1 MTERWCIIAGPRS
14 GSTWLEFIVLGHLRS
29 KKMNTARLGEF
40 LHPGVA
46 KHEQFVL
53 SSSNQILYGK
63 KQWPSD
69 QETFEGRMLMLL
81 ANDPTQSLTMRL
93 FPQNYFFEFIDFID
107 VAKKLESCNF
117 KFISLHRN
125 IFERALSWAA
135 MDHTGIVHLYK
146 NKENNSQ
153 YHTTY
158 HGIKE
163 KSIVESIQ
171 ICPKNF
177 TRLMLM
183 VVQDDI
189 SRRMINEAVS
199 VVEIDYD
206 NLEQDI
212 QQLKINVLPT
222 QISPVHELPYNKL
235 ITNYDQL
242 LDIYDKLKTTL

>member
-1 MTERWCIIAGPRS
+1 MFERWCIIAGPRS
-14 GSTWLEFIVLGHLRS
+14 GSTWLELIVLSHLQS
-29 KKMNTARLGEF
+29 KKMNTQRLGEF

-81 ANDPTQSLTMRL
+81 ANDPTQSITMRL
-93 FPQNYFFEFIDFID
+93 FPQNYYFESIDYID
-107 VAKKLESCNF
+107 VVNKLTTCNF
-117 KFISLHRN
+117 RFISLYRN
-125 IFERALSWAA
+125 LFARAVSWAV
-135 MDHTGIVHLYK
+135 MDHTSIVHLF
-146 NKENNSQ
+146 KENNSQ
-153 YHTTY
+153 YHTTHY
-158 HGIKE
+158 GRKE
-163 KSIVESIQ
+163 KITVESIQ
-171 ICPKNF
+171 ICPRNF
-177 TRLMLM
+177 TRILLL
-183 VVQDDI
+183 VVRDDI

-206 NLEQDI
+206 KLEQDI

-222 QISPVHELPYNKL
+222 QIFPVHELPYNKL

-242 LDIYDKLKTTL
+242 KDIYDKLKTTL